1 MLAAFNPNSNITS
14 LPRNNMSDIKNQY
27 GREPSEVL
35 SVEPRVYKM
44 GENVGATYRF
54 DLKDANGNYCGVTA
68 ESVQQLTDEHLSVSE
83 GIKRLMLAHA
93 SGKPWWVSIGNHRPH
108 TTFRVPQGFYG
119 TELYPNGTGD
129 VVKPAVHPEA
139 PIGAPFMS
147 GNWQVLTH
155 TPAHQCA
162 AGKAPVVSLRPG

>member
-1 MLAAFNPNSNITS
+1 MLANAVV
-14 LPRNNMSDIKNQY
+14 
-27 GREPSEVL
+27 PSQWIGCH
-35 SVEPRVYKM
+35 P
-44 GENVGATYRF
+44 G
-54 DLKDANGNYCGVTA
+54 DLKDAYGNYCGVTA

-155 TPAHQCA
+155 SPAQCA
-162 AGKAPVVSLRPG
+162 PGKAPVVSLRPG

>member
-1 MLAAFNPNSNITS
+1 MPIRS
-14 LPRNNMSDIKNQY
+14 LVGFAIF
-27 GREPSEVL
+27 GR
-35 SVEPRVYKM
+35 
-44 GENVGATYRF
+44 GG
-54 DLKDANGNYCGVTA
+54 
-68 ESVQQLTDEHLSVSE
+68 QQSHL
-83 GIKRLMLAHA
+83 RA
-93 SGKPWWVSIGNHRPH
+93 
-108 TTFRVPQGFYG
+108 GFYG

-155 TPAHQCA
+155 TPAERA